1 MVLLLRGSR
10 LFVPTFLL
18 RLTAHDLS
26 GHMDFNLH
34 LPTRLDVLPEMET
47 VAQRNHNDMSNLVV
61 QFGGK
66 RWQIIWA
73 PAAGLKKSM
82 WPSNDERPF

>member
-1 MVLLLRGSR
+1 MGGSPVLCMVLLLRGSR

-34 LPTRLDVLPEMET
+34 LPSTGLAVLPEVEA
-47 VAQRNHNDMSNLVV
+47 VRQRNHNDNNHLVL
-61 QFGGK
+61 QFGVK
-66 RWQIIWA
+66 
-73 PAAGLKKSM
+73 P
-82 WPSNDERPF
+82 